1 MNANTLIDVVAI
13 IDTRIKMYQMADSND
28 PFYLGAIAALKSL
41 GNELQMSIEADIA
54 AMESNTG
61 E

>member
-1 MNANTLIDVVAI
+1 MDTNTVINLVAM

-41 GNELQMSIEADIA
+41 SNELQMAIEADIA
-54 AMESNTG
+54 AMESITG